1 MKLLI
6 GGKSRNIY
14 KRKDGSA
21 YYKSGGQQ
29 VDVTHMFKK
38 NGGGLKKQ
46 YIGEVNQ
53 NTLSEVERKK
63 RSKRKNKLFLGGN
76 IAFSSIKVKS
86 EDLRV
91 KDGEELR
98 AFDYNDITTHKKNFE
113 TACRTIIK
121 LCQMCLNLYHEIY
134 NNKDCLSTENSYLVD
149 SHKIK
154 IINQDKVII
163 PLSVLCVI
171 LKTFEYFRDNKDK
184 NQSFGFIDLALTNTG
199 AGEKIEEDF
208 KTAASEA
215 KPTINIDNIVKE
227 YFSVDAKTYKYK
239 GKPYKDMVEFY
250 YCIICAFCRY
260 SETNEQKSI
269 DMDNKKKYFVLF
281 INYVYRILFEE
292 QKIGEVEYEYID
304 TELRDMRER
313 LAALKGGS

>member
-76 IAFSSIKVKS
+76 IGFSSIKVES

-98 AFDYNDITTHKKNFE
+98 AFNYNDITTHKENFE
-113 TACRTIIK
+113 TACRAIIK
-121 LCQMCLNLYHEIY
+121 LCQMCLNLHHEIY
-134 NNKDCLSTENSYLVD
+134 NNKDCLSTENSYLLD
-149 SHKIK
+149 SSKIR
-154 IINQDKVII
+154 IINQNKVIK

-171 LKTFEYFRDNKDK
+171 LKTFEYFRDNKDTDE
-184 NQSFGFIDLALTNTG
+184 SFGSINSALT
-199 AGEKIEEDF
+199 
-208 KTAASEA
+208 KTAAGEIIKEEVKIAASKA
-215 KPTINIDNIVKE
+215 NPIIDIDNIVKD
-227 YFSVDAKTYKYK
+227 YFIVNEKTYKYK

-250 YCIICAFCRY
+250 YCIIFAFCRY
-260 SETNEQKSI
+260 SETKEQASI
-269 DMDNKKKYFVLF
+269 NIDNKKKYFVLF

-292 QKIGEVEYEYID
+292 QEIGEVEDIE
-304 TELRDMRER
+304 
-313 LAALKGGS
+313 A